1 MVLRLKCF
9 SLKTARPEEGNRS
22 TRRNTSL
29 SLAHLCPFHNDSLG
43 AILPPFDPISSITA
57 TNWVNFYI
65 LIQKGCIQ
73 QENEK
78 KKKLQKEGAIPVKIL
93 ILYFLLILLFV
104 ILIKITAEY
113 FLYYYIILD

>member
-9 SLKTARPEEGNRS
+9 SLKTARPDQGNRS
-22 TRRNTSL
+22 TCRNTSL

-73 QENEK
+73 QEDGK
-78 KKKLQKEGAIPVKIL
+78 KKRKYKKRAPSVLK
-93 ILYFLLILLFV
+93 Y
-104 ILIKITAEY
+104 
-113 FLYYYIILD
+113 

>member
-29 SLAHLCPFHNDSLG
+29 SLVHLCPFHNDSLG

-73 QENEK
+73 QEDK
-78 KKKLQKEGAIPVKIL
+78 KKNETTKRGCHPC
-93 ILYFLLILLFV
+93 
-104 ILIKITAEY
+104 
-113 FLYYYIILD
+113 